1 MTWETYCTVTG
12 IAYTTYFTLNM
23 AYDVFVYYRHKK
35 KETSTIASSLF
46 EQGIKPTVVNIE
58 LYEPKVVVEI
68 ATKPSIHEDNYQQE
82 LDTKPMTIQEF
93 LKDVNRVNSS
103 IVSDIYQ

>member
-1 MTWETYCTVTG
+1 MTWETFCTVTG
-12 IAYTTYFTLNM
+12 IAYTTYYTLNM

-46 EQGIKPTVVNIE
+46 EQGIKPTVVNRE
-58 LYEPKVVVEI
+58 LYEPKVVAEI
-68 ATKPSIHEDNYQQE
+68 ATPSKQEANYQQE
-82 LDTKPMTIQEF
+82 LEPEPMTIEAF

-103 IVSDIYQ
+103 IVSDIYP